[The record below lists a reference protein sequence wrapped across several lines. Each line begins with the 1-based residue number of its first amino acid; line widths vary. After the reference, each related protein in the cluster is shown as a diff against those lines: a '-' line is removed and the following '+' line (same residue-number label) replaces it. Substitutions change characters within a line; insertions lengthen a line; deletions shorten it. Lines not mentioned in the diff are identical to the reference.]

1 MVATPSSEVAI
12 GRWMKGVDTLAET
25 PEQSLQKVM
34 DRLAEL
40 GHIED
45 ATLQVEGDRV
55 HSGMTD
61 LRITES
67 GHVAEEH

>member
-1 MVATPSSEVAI
+1 VDDPYEAPESPELV
-12 GRWMKGVDTLAET
+12 VDTLVET